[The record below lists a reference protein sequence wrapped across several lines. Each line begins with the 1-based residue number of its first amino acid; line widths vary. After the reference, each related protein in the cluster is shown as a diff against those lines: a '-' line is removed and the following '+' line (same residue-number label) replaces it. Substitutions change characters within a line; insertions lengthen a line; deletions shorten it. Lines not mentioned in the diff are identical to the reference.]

1 LKKEDAKVDDWLR
14 EVAPST
20 ELRKWFG
27 HDVAKWDEF
36 RQRYWK
42 ELDKRKDLVS
52 KLARECREKKVTFV
66 FASKEEQH
74 NNAVA
79 LKEYIENKLK

>member
-1 LKKEDAKVDDWLR
+1 
-14 EVAPST
+14 
-20 ELRKWFG
+20 LRKWFG

>member
-1 LKKEDAKVDDWLR
+1 MKKEDAKVDEWLR

-27 HDVAKWDEF
+27 HDVAKWNEF
-36 RQRYWK
+36 RQRYWR
-42 ELDKRKDLVS
+42 ELDKKGDIVS
-52 KLARECREKKVTFV
+52 KLARDCREKKVTFV